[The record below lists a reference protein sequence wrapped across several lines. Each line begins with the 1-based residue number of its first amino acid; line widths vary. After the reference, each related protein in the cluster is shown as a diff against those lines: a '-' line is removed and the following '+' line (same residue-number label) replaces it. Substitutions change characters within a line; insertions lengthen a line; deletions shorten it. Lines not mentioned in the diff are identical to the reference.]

1 MASKGT
7 LHCSV
12 ITPEERVVDTE
23 ATSVILPAHDGQI
36 GIMKD
41 RAPLL
46 CELGIGVLHIEGGP
60 AAGKDFFIDGGFAQV
75 LDNEIT
81 ILTEKAAPAEKLSK
95 ADAQKALAAAEAMPI
110 PDDAASVARSKA
122 IERAK
127 TKLKLAAH

>member
-12 ITPEERVVDTE
+12 ITPEERVLDTD
-23 ATSVILPAHDGQI
+23 ATSVVLPAHDGQI

-46 CELGIGVLHIEGGP
+46 CELGIGVLHVEGGYTG
-60 AAGKDFFIDGGFAQV
+60 AKEYYIDGGFAQV
-75 LDNEIT
+75 LNNEVT
-81 ILTEKAAPAEKLSK
+81 ILTEKAAPAAKLSR
-95 ADAQKALAAAEAMPI
+95 ADAQKDLAAAEAMPI
-110 PDDAASVARSKA
+110 TDEAASVARTKA

-127 TKLKLAAH
+127 VKLKLANN

>member
-12 ITPEERVVDTE
+12 ITPEERVLDTE
-23 ATSVILPAHDGQI
+23 ATSIIIPAHDGQI

-46 CELGIGVLHIEGGP
+46 CELGIGVLHIEGGS
-60 AAGKDFFIDGGFAQV
+60 ASGKDFFIDGGFAQV
-75 LDNEIT
+75 LDNEVT
-81 ILTEKAAPAEKLSK
+81 ILTEKAAPAEKISR

-110 PDDAASVARSKA
+110 PDEAASEARTRA
-122 IERAK
+122 IARAK
-127 TKLKLAAH
+127 VKLKLAAQ

>member
-23 ATSVILPAHDGQI
+23 ATSIVLPAHDGQI

-46 CELGIGVLHIEGGP
+46 CELGIGVLHIEGSSN
-60 AAGKDFFIDGGFAQV
+60 AAKEYFIDGGFAQV
-75 LDNEIT
+75 LDNEVI
-81 ILTEKAAPAEKLSK
+81 ILTEKAAPAEKLSRSE
-95 ADAQKALAAAEAMPI
+95 AQQALTAAEAMQI
-110 PDDAASVARSKA
+110 TDEASSVARTKA

-127 TKLKLAAH
+127 TKLKLATR